1 MMWEGSTK
9 EVVMK
14 NLAIFGLTFALSF
27 GGGYLYFTNSSSEAQ
42 QAAQPAASQT
52 QQQAVAAQPTATA
65 SAEGEIF
72 VKRGCNACHAVEALG
87 VQGGATGPDLSKAF
101 VNVKDKHG
109 IPIEQFLKKPT
120 SAVMSGV
127 LGGKP
132 LTDDELKA
140 VLAALK
146 AASEK

>member
-1 MMWEGSTK
+1 
-9 EVVMK
+9 MK
-14 NLAIFGLTFALSF
+14 NLAIFGLTFALAF
-27 GGGYLYFTNSSSEAQ
+27 GGGYLYFQNQGANVEQQTTQSAQTSQ
-42 QAAQPAASQT
+42 QAGQTEQQPAAQQT
-52 QQQAVAAQPTATA
+52 APA
-65 SAEGEIF
+65 SAEGEIL
-72 VKRGCNACHAVEALG
+72 VQRGCNACHAVSSLG
-87 VQGGATGPDLSKAF
+87 VQGGATGPDLSQAF

-109 IPIEQFLKKPT
+109 VALDEFLKKPT

-146 AASEK
+146 TASEK